1 MTYSS
6 QLDVGQRAT
15 TGDVHA
21 PSAKG
26 IARPSSASPPRRM
39 RGILSLDDLERAARR
54 HLSRP
59 LFGYI
64 AGAAENNASRD
75 DNRAAFQELGF
86 LPHVLRDVSRRSQQV
101 ELFGQVHAAPFGIA
115 PTGLGALFA
124 YRADIALARAAASAN
139 IPMIVSGSSLIKLE
153 DIVKEAPSAWFQ
165 AYLPGAPDR
174 ILALL
179 DRVEGAGF
187 RTLVLTVDTAVG
199 GNRENNVRAGF
210 SSPLKP
216 SLRLAWDGMIRPKWL
231 LGTGVRTLL
240 RHGMPHFEN
249 SYATR
254 GAPIISKHVMRDF
267 GARDHLSWEHLE
279 LIRNR
284 WKGRLIVKGV
294 LDPEDARTACSAGVD
309 GIIVS
314 NHGGRQLDGALS
326 PLRALPSI
334 VEAVG
339 GLPVMMDSGI
349 RRGGDVLK
357 SLALGAK
364 FVFLGRS
371 FLYAAVVGEEPGVQH
386 AINILSEEVDRNMAL
401 LGINSIKEMGRDRL
415 VQIAGQPGL
424 LR

>member
-1 MTYSS
+1 
-6 QLDVGQRAT
+6 
-15 TGDVHA
+15 
-21 PSAKG
+21 
-26 IARPSSASPPRRM
+26 M
-39 RGILSLDDLERAARR
+39 RGILCLDDFEEAARR
-54 HLSRP
+54 HLPRP

-101 ELFGQVHAAPFGIA
+101 ELLGEMYAAPFGIA
-115 PTGLGALFA
+115 PTGLGALFG

-284 WKGRLIVKGV
+284 WKGRLIVKRRPRPGRCPNR
-294 LDPEDARTACSAGVD
+294 LLGR
-309 GIIVS
+309 
-314 NHGGRQLDGALS
+314 GGRHHRLEPRRAPVGRCRVALEGS
-326 PLRALPSI
+326 PLH
-334 VEAVG
+334 
-339 GLPVMMDSGI
+339 
-349 RRGGDVLK
+349 RGG
-357 SLALGAK
+357 
-364 FVFLGRS
+364 GRR
-371 FLYAAVVGEEPGVQH
+371 AARHDG
-386 AINILSEEVDRNMAL
+386 
-401 LGINSIKEMGRDRL
+401 
-415 VQIAGQPGL
+415 
-424 LR
+424 